1 MALVRT
7 QVVLR
12 YTEGCVCVC
21 QRERGRE
28 GERNTHRHTH
38 SERGR
43 DRVGE
48 NEFADTK
55 LVRSDRYGVF
65 EQSLAEAL
73 DRREVISHL
82 SKYSFSFSLPK
93 TGLLCAA
100 LAVPKLALLT
110 KPA

>member
-1 MALVRT
+1 MFV
-7 QVVLR
+7 
-12 YTEGCVCVC
+12 
-21 QRERGRE
+21 RGRE
-28 GERNTHRHTH
+28 GEKEKEIHRHTH

-55 LVRSDRYGVF
+55 LVRSDRYWVF

-73 DRREVISHL
+73 DRREVISHR
-82 SKYSFSFSLPK
+82 SQYSFSFSLPK